1 MNEVILRLRNY
12 GIVID
17 LSEPA
22 VIRMQHEAVE
32 DDVFARKLIRRGLL
46 HFRCKVK
53 TVDSTGETMEYVVG
67 IDKSKKLHFEIE
79 GREAHVLTANFEAFV
94 DDVISGKIDRKV
106 LREMPQRLDNI
117 QGWIRHEFGEIEETL
132 ERNIEGI
139 QDTQKLLH
147 QNQLEFSQNL
157 ITHVEMVQKIGE
169 AAMSVKQAADTVKD
183 VTEALYDV
191 IKSVTR
197 PLWDQS
203 NTMEMEVA

>member
-1 MNEVILRLRNY
+1 MSSVLINPGNSTSRLK
-12 GIVID
+12 G
-17 LSEPA
+17 
-22 VIRMQHEAVE
+22 
-32 DDVFARKLIRRGLL
+32 
-46 HFRCKVK
+46 
-53 TVDSTGETMEYVVG
+53 
-67 IDKSKKLHFEIE
+67 
-79 GREAHVLTANFEAFV
+79 HVLTANFEAFV

-106 LREMPQRLDNI
+106 LREMPQRLEDV
-117 QGWIRHEFGEIEETL
+117 QDWIRHEFGEIEETL

-147 QNQLEFSQNL
+147 KNQLEFSQNL

-169 AAMSVKQAADTVKD
+169 AAVSVKQAADTVKD